1 MAALTMDVGDLLRI
15 GSRRARQEEEMA
27 AEQGVGA
34 GEVPRFMLPAVEDVR
49 LALAYYSSF

>member
-1 MAALTMDVGDLLRI
+1 
-15 GSRRARQEEEMA
+15 MA

-34 GEVPRFMLPAVEDVR
+34 GELPRFMLPAVEDVS